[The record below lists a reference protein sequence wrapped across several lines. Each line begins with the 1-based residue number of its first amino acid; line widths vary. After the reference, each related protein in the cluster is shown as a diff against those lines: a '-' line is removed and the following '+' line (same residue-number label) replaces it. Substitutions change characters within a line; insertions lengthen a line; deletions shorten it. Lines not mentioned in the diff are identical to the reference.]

1 MALTGRVSYI
11 WHEQTTMAENKKKP
25 LGKRLRSVYRLSLLR
40 ENTFEEKFF
49 VRLTPLN
56 LIVSTTVAF
65 LITSLGVFFLIA
77 ATPLRELMPGHE
89 GDGWKKDAST
99 ARKQSDSLSRVY
111 KESEVFLKD
120 LKLVL
125 SGQTVLDTL
134 KRAEVPTDVRPE
146 LIYSPSSTDSAL
158 RALISNKEKLSFV
171 FGPKSSA
178 SSGSTL
184 MFKPVE
190 GVVTNHFNVK
200 AGHFGIDI
208 AAPENE
214 VVKSVMDGTVLF
226 VAWTVEDGHVIQV
239 QHANNT
245 VSIYKH
251 NSVLLKQPG
260 ENVKAG
266 DPLAIIGNSGK
277 NTTGPHLHFELWRDR
292 MAINPVQYLSYD

>member
-1 MALTGRVSYI
+1 
-11 WHEQTTMAENKKKP
+11 MAENKKKP

-89 GDGWKKDAST
+89 SDGWKKDAST

-111 KESEVFLKD
+111 KEREVFLKD